1 MKKTKTLIIT
11 GKSSSGKNTVMD
23 ELVDNYDFVGLVS
36 HATRP
41 IRPNEE
47 NGKDYY
53 FTTKE
58 QFMDIKNKNQFIE
71 TREYEVK
78 DSNGNDDIWYY
89 GLSKMEYNIC
99 NVFNKIVIVDMK
111 GFHELA
117 EYIGRD
123 NCFMLYLYC
132 DDNIRKDRMISR
144 GGMSPEE
151 VDRRFKADEED
162 FKFAM
167 VESDL
172 CANTGEYS
180 TEDIAKIIAGAF
192 EIEYI

>member
-1 MKKTKTLIIT
+1 MKSKIIVIT

-23 ELVDNYDFVGLVS
+23 ELVENYGLVNLVS
-36 HATRP
+36 HTTRP
-41 IRPNEE
+41 PRPNES
-47 NGKDYY
+47 NGYDYY
-53 FTTKE
+53 FINKE
-58 QFMDIKNKNQFIE
+58 DFINMNNKDLFIE
-71 TREYEVK
+71 TREYKVNTEI
-78 DSNGNDDIWYY
+78 GNDIWYY
-89 GLSKMEYNIC
+89 GLSKSELDITTIL
-99 NVFNKIVIVDMK
+99 NKIVIVDMK

-151 VDRRFKADEED
+151 IDRRFKADDED

-172 CANTGEYS
+172 SVNTGDNSAEK
-180 TEDIAKIIAGAF
+180 IARFIAEVF
-192 EIEYI
+192 EIE

>member
-1 MKKTKTLIIT
+1 MKNKIIVIT
-11 GKSSSGKNTVMD
+11 GKSSSGKNS
-23 ELVDNYDFVGLVS
+23 LQNYLASNYDFVNLVS
-36 HATRP
+36 HTTRP
-41 IRPNEE
+41 PRPNES
-47 NGKDYY
+47 NGYDYY
-53 FTTKE
+53 FINKE
-58 QFMDIKNKNQFIE
+58 DFINMNNKDLFIE
-71 TREYEVK
+71 TREYKVNTEI
-78 DSNGNDDIWYY
+78 GNDIWYY

-99 NVFNKIVIVDMK
+99 NVFNKVVIVDMK

-151 VDRRFKADEED
+151 IDRRFKADDED

-172 CANTGEYS
+172 SVNTGDNSAEK
-180 TEDIAKIIAGAF
+180 IARFIAEVL
-192 EIEYI
+192 EIE

>member
-1 MKKTKTLIIT
+1 MKSKIIVIT

-36 HATRP
+36 HTTRP
-41 IRPNEE
+41 IRPNEK

-71 TREYEVK
+71 TREYKVK
-78 DSNGNDDIWYY
+78 DLNGNDDIWYY
-89 GLSKMEYNIC
+89 GLSKIEYNIC
-99 NVFNKIVIVDMK
+99 SIFNKVVIVDMK

-132 DDNIRKDRMISR
+132 DDNIRKNRMISR

-151 VDRRFKADEED
+151 IDRRFTADEED
-162 FKFAM
+162 FTFAM

-172 CANTGEYS
+172 SVNTGDNSAEK
-180 TEDIAKIIAGAF
+180 IAKFIAGVL
-192 EIEYI
+192 EIE